1 MRQRILADLYGIQ
14 QEIVKK
20 EGEIGKIIIVI
31 GRIWYDDRKKKREKR
46 NKKEKDTKQLN
57 VNADV

>member
-14 QEIVKK
+14 QEIVRK

-46 NKKEKDTKQLN
+46 NKKKEIPSS
-57 VNADV
+57 